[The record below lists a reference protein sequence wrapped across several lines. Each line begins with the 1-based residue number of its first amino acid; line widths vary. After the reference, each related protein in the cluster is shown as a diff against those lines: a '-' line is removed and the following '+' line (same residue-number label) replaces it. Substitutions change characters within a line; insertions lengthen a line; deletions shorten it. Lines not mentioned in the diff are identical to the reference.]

1 MDLEDIMCGG
11 RVTEGQMLF
20 NSTLHEVSRLVIF
33 IKLES
38 TMVVARGWWER
49 GIMFNRYRVSF
60 WQDVLKV
67 MVWWLHWIVHFTM
80 VKMVDLGCPWGSS
93 GAPREEGMGSS
104 LAQKLKIPHSSWCSQ
119 TEKERKSSAHRPLLS
134 DRTTWSQFIY
144 FKGYVMFWENQ
155 STKFQVKCF
164 PFTSAVANT
173 VCYHSFSLGRWGVGE
188 WGGDDLKYQQV
199 STG

>member
-119 TEKERKSSAHRPLLS
+119 TEKERKSSTHRPLLS

-144 FKGYVMFWENQ
+144 ILRDMWCFERIRARNSKLSVFRSPLQLQTQCVTIPSHWGDGALGNGEVMI
-155 STKFQVKCF
+155 
-164 PFTSAVANT
+164 
-173 VCYHSFSLGRWGVGE
+173 
-188 WGGDDLKYQQV
+188 
-199 STG
+199 

>member
-38 TMVVARGWWER
+38 RMVVARGWRER
-49 GIMFNRYRVSF
+49 GVMFNRYRVSF

-93 GAPREEGMGSS
+93 GAPREECVGSS

-119 TEKERKSSAHRPLLS
+119 TEKERKSSTHRPLLS

-144 FKGYVMFWENQ
+144 ILRDMW
-155 STKFQVKCF
+155 CF
-164 PFTSAVANT
+164 ERIRARNSKLSVFRSPLQLQTQCITIPS
-173 VCYHSFSLGRWGVGE
+173 RWGDGGLGNGE
-188 WGGDDLKYQQV
+188 V
-199 STG
+199 MI

>member
-38 TMVVARGWWER
+38 RMVVARGWRER
-49 GIMFNRYRVSF
+49 GVMFNRYRVSF

-93 GAPREEGMGSS
+93 GAPREEGVGSS

-119 TEKERKSSAHRPLLS
+119 TEKERKSSTHRPLLS

-144 FKGYVMFWENQ
+144 ILRDMW
-155 STKFQVKCF
+155 CF
-164 PFTSAVANT
+164 ERIRARNSKLSVFRSPLQLQTQCITIPS
-173 VCYHSFSLGRWGVGE
+173 RWGDGGLGNGE
-188 WGGDDLKYQQV
+188 V
-199 STG
+199 MI